1 MELVSHSQYFTRIVD
16 MPFNNTTV
24 YIVDDDPQICKSFRW
39 LFESVNLK
47 VETYENAKN
56 FLDNYNETQNGC
68 LIIDVRMP
76 IMSGIE
82 VLEHLNTKN
91 NQLAVIIITGYG
103 DIPMAVRA
111 MKAGAYDFLLKP
123 VNHQDLLEVTQKCL
137 KKNQINIPRSQSDFN
152 ERMNS
157 LTKREKQIM
166 DLVVEGKLN
175 KQIAYEL
182 NISISTVEAHRAK
195 VMKKMHTKTLA
206 DLIKIN
212 LMHMNQINFSDL
224 GNLY

>member
-1 MELVSHSQYFTRIVD
+1 
-16 MPFNNTTV
+16 MPFNNATV

-68 LIIDVRMP
+68 LITDVRMP

-82 VLEHLNTKN
+82 LLEHLNTKN

-111 MKAGAYDFLLKP
+111 MKAGAYDFILKP

-137 KKNQINIPRSQSDFN
+137 KKNQITIPRPQSDFS
-152 ERMNS
+152 ERLNS

-166 DLVVEGKLN
+166 DLVIEGKLN
-175 KQIAYEL
+175 KQIAYDL

-212 LMHMNQINFSDL
+212 LIHMNQIDSSDL